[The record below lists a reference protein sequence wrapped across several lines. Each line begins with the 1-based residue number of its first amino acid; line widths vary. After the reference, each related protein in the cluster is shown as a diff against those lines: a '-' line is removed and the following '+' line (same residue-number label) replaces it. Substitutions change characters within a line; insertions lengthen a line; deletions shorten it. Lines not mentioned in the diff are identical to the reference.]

1 MNINLFTWIRE
12 GVKQAVLHGVNDA
25 VSHIG
30 AASEQDDMPQ
40 RILEALR
47 KSEAPTVAAARVE
60 GPSKPRKLG
69 RSLDQIVS
77 ADKE

>member
-1 MNINLFTWIRE
+1 MNINLFTWIRD

-25 VSHIG
+25 VTHIG
-30 AASEQDDMPQ
+30 ASSEQDDMPQ
-40 RILEALR
+40 RILEVLR
-47 KSEAPTVAAARVE
+47 QSQASTVTAARVE

-77 ADKE
+77 ADKV